1 MPTGRLEN
9 MKDRFVLKYLPDGE
23 WQEILP
29 DIENGIVNMCDYCD
43 FQDSK
48 VCNECYN
55 FKEGE
60 PE

>member
-1 MPTGRLEN
+1 